1 MTGRIFDIKE
11 FSVHDGPG
19 CRVTVFMKGCPMRCI
34 WCHNP
39 EGQSFDKELMRKTAL
54 CTNCGL
60 CTKNNRTAFSRDPDA
75 CPRGALKVSGEDVES
90 DQLAKKLISY
100 APQLEMMKGGVTF
113 SGGEPL
119 AQSGFVRE
127 TAEMLKDR
135 GIHLAL
141 ETSGYADGDDFIKT
155 VNLFDLVLMDIKLAD
170 SKAHERYTG
179 VPNGLILDNAKALK
193 ASGVRHVFRTPLI
206 PGITDGEEN
215 LSAIRAIAGDS
226 VWEKLPYNKMA
237 GSKYPML
244 EREYDPKGEIR

>member
-60 CTKNNRTAFSRDPDA
+60 CTKNNSTAFTRDPDA
-75 CPRGALKVSGEDVES
+75 CPRGALKISGEDVES

-100 APQLEMMKGGVTF
+100 APQFEMMKGGVTF

-127 TAEMLKDR
+127 TAE
-135 GIHLAL
+135 
-141 ETSGYADGDDFIKT
+141 
-155 VNLFDLVLMDIKLAD
+155 
-170 SKAHERYTG
+170 
-179 VPNGLILDNAKALK
+179 IL
-193 ASGVRHVFRTPLI
+193 RTEGSILRWRP
-206 PGITDGEEN
+206 PGTPIRTI
-215 LSAIRAIAGDS
+215 LSR
-226 VWEKLPYNKMA
+226 
-237 GSKYPML
+237 
-244 EREYDPKGEIR
+244 R